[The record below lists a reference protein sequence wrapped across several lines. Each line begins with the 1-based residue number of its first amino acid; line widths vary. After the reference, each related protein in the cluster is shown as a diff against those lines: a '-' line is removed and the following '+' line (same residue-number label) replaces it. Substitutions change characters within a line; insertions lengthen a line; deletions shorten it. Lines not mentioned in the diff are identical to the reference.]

1 MILSIGAKNLIITYK
16 IQLRKKIFYPYE
28 HLSDFE
34 KFKKQLPSKEKFNSF
49 LISKKI
55 SGKEYKHVLKV

>member
-1 MILSIGAKNLIITYK
+1 M
-16 IQLRKKIFYPYE
+16 FYPYE
-28 HLSDFE
+28 YLSDFE

-55 SGKEYKHVLKV
+55 TGKEYKHVLKVWNKFEKKNKERRL

>member
-1 MILSIGAKNLIITYK
+1 M
-16 IQLRKKIFYPYE
+16 FYPYE
-28 HLSDFE
+28 YLSDFE

-55 SGKEYKHVLKV
+55 SGKEYKHDLKVWNKFEKKNKERRL

>member
-1 MILSIGAKNLIITYK
+1 M
-16 IQLRKKIFYPYE
+16 FYPYE
-28 HLSDFE
+28 YLSDFG